1 MKKKIDFGFNPV
13 AKPVK
18 KEKKVDTKLKPY
30 MKKRPKKAKREK
42 NPLKKEI
49 YNGRSIPLKQQ
60 RGRITTAEYNEAARR
75 HGEHCF
81 FCGATTNLEC
91 HHVMPKGYSR
101 IKSGRG
107 KFRNLRFLCNECH
120 TGTDGVHKNAE
131 KMKILQDEHERL
143 YSNFYWC
150 DEFDL
155 FQMQLIPEPTKEE
168 YEKFFKEQE
177 KEMQRKRVFRN
188 DKP

>member
-49 YNGRSIPLKQQ
+49 YKDRLIPLKQQ
-60 RGRITTAEYNEAARR
+60 RGRITTAEYNEAARQ
-75 HGEHCF
+75 HGEFCF
-81 FCGATTNLEC
+81 FCGSAHGLEM
-91 HHVMPKGYSR
+91 HHVMPKGFSR

-107 KFRNLRFLCNECH
+107 VWRNLRLLCESCH
-120 TGTDGVHKNAE
+120 KGENGVHSNID
-131 KMKILQDEHERL
+131 KMQSLQDEHERL
-143 YSNFYWC
+143 YGPLFWC
-150 DEFDL
+150 DMHDL
-155 FQMQLIPEPTKEE
+155 FKMQLIEDNTKEL
-168 YEKFFKEQE
+168 YEAFMLEEAKKV
-177 KEMQRKRVFRN
+177 KK
-188 DKP
+188 